1 MERVFLIGSAIV
13 LDAMFGDPYWLYHPV
28 QLIGQAISKLKKIMQ
43 RICKRDVGIQKKKEI
58 AAGGCLA
65 GTIVIGTYVSAYGA
79 LYLAFHLHPVVGIAL
94 EVFWMYQILA
104 AKCLKA
110 ESDKVYW
117 SLSDKDI
124 DKARILVSYLVG
136 RDTDNLS
143 EEEIAKA
150 CVETVAEN
158 TTDGVIAPLFYL
170 FCGGVPL
177 AMAYK
182 AINTLDSMVGYRN
195 EEYEYLGKVS
205 AKLDDIANYIP
216 ARLAAWSMLAACFLL
231 KMNGRL
237 AWKIYLADKDAH
249 LSPNCAQTEA
259 VAAGAL
265 EIQLGGTHD
274 YFGKPVRK
282 PTIGQAVKVCDE
294 TKIKDAQ
301 KLMYGSLL
309 LCFCAFSVVYFGW
322 KTFML

>member
-1 MERVFLIGSAIV
+1 MKRVFLIGTAIV
-13 LDAMFGDPYWLYHPV
+13 LDCIFGDPYWLYHPV
-28 QLIGQAISKLKKIMQ
+28 QLIGKAISKLKKIMQ
-43 RICKRDVGIQKKKEI
+43 NICKREEGIQKKKEI
-58 AAGGCLA
+58 AAGGFLA
-65 GTIVIGTYVSAYGA
+65 GMIVAGTYMAAYGS
-79 LYLAFHLHPVVGIAL
+79 LYLVFHLHPAVGIVL

-104 AKCLKA
+104 AKCLKV
-110 ESDKVYW
+110 ESDKVYRN
-117 SLSDKDI
+117 LADKDI
-124 DKARILVSYLVG
+124 DKARISVSYLVG

-182 AINTLDSMVGYRN
+182 AVNTLDSMVGYRN
-195 EEYEYLGKVS
+195 EEFEYLGKAS
-205 AKLDDIANYIP
+205 AKLDDIVNYIP

-237 AWKIYLADKDAH
+237 AWKTYLADRGAH

-282 PTIGQAVKVCDE
+282 PTIGQSVKICDE

-309 LCFCAFSVVYFGW
+309 LCFCMFSLVYFGLQ
-322 KTFML
+322 TLVM